1 MGYAAKDSGHLA
13 DVMAAASSNANTN
26 VGMMGETFKYAAA
39 VAGAMGYS
47 MEDVTLATGL
57 MADAGIKATQAGTS
71 LRSIISRMAAPTG
84 AVQKTMDQLGV
95 SMTDS
100 NGKARPFRDVL
111 VDLRKAMSGMSET
124 EKTAAASTLAGKN
137 AMSGYPIRDSISSI
151 CLLKSSSRI
160 VFVCLPSFTSIS
172 FSPLSLTIRSMMR
185 GLILR
190 LLRLSLISNL
200 SIYPSIAKTV
210 NSSGPYN
217 GLSVP
222 SPSYRFV
229 CASNSP
235 APFCR
240 SFPLGLQCSG

>member
-1 MGYAAKDSGHLA
+1 MTTTKYRLSYDEVRVIEGIMNLAAASGEDLATTSDIVTDALTAMGYAAKDSGHLA

-47 MEDVTLATGL
+47 MEDVALATGL
-57 MADAGIKATQAGTS
+57 MANAGIKATQAGTS

-111 VDLRKAMSGMSET
+111 VDLRKSMAGMSET

-137 AMSGYPIRDSISSI
+137 AMSGF
-151 CLLKSSSRI
+151 LA
-160 VFVCLPSFTSIS
+160 
-172 FSPLSLTIRSMMR
+172 
-185 GLILR
+185 LINASDKDFNKLA
-190 LLRLSLISNL
+190 SAID
-200 SIYPSIAKTV
+200 
-210 NSSGPYN
+210 NSSGAAGKMADTMLDN
-217 GLSVP
+217 FGGQVMKSVVRRQ
-222 SPSYRFV
+222 SDV
-229 CASNSP
+229 
-235 APFCR
+235 R
-240 SFPLGLQCSG
+240 STR